1 MNDPEKKDPPA
12 PGRRDVLALMRTDLA
27 NERTLLA
34 YGRTSLMV
42 CASGLTLIKF
52 FPEMMVAR
60 GIGWA
65 LTIISAVIG
74 IIGMVRFEK
83 LRKRMHQS
91 DD

>member
-1 MNDPEKKDPPA
+1 MTAPEKNETPA

-34 YGRTSLMV
+34 YGRTALMV

-52 FPEMMVAR
+52 FPDMMLAR
-60 GIGWA
+60 GVGWG

-74 IIGMVRFEK
+74 IIGMIRFKK
-83 LRKRMHQS
+83 LRKQMRQS
-91 DD
+91 D